1 MEATFAMSQR
11 EARGDMARRGV
22 MGKGRRLRKV
32 SQGMLEAFG
41 GREGVARWGHE
52 ERQAELW
59 NEVAPILEEAWAING
74 ERQRTS
80 GAQLKIASEEEAEAL
95 LALAEAAG
103 VCSFTQTIE
112 AARQFLL
119 EQEGAR
125 MLELVRKA
133 LGEPLPFEALRA
145 MTLNVVDEGHTAA
158 VVRAEISLARRPALV
173 LALLVARDL
182 GAAASRLGAQ
192 ASDLRVWHR
201 LSPRRAVEVL
211 HEGTGRIRWFGQ
223 TREVPVIAT
232 RWIEGETLYPTVFQ
246 EPVRAKGTRD
256 PLKIGDCLGASALGA
271 SAFPRLEIEA
281 RWGERAVLTLCL
293 ARQLAELRSTLA
305 TFALDGACERMID
318 LDQGN
323 AMLDR
328 QGTVVL
334 VGSAARSWWGSLG
347 AWPYRLA
354 ATLVHDETAA
364 SRQLVAES
372 VLAGLAMVTHRPDGE
387 AIATSM
393 LHQARSPELALRALD
408 GLVTPAARDAT
419 LAAVQD
425 LLPAARAQLTS
436 RG

>member
-1 MEATFAMSQR
+1 
-11 EARGDMARRGV
+11 

-41 GREGVARWGHE
+41 GRECVATWGHE

-59 NEVAPILEEAWAING
+59 NEVAPILEEAWAVNG
-74 ERQRTS
+74 ERQRAG

-95 LALAEAAG
+95 LALAEEAG
-103 VCSFTQTIE
+103 VCSFAQTIE
-112 AARQFLL
+112 AARKFLL

-133 LGEPLPFEALRA
+133 LGEPLPFGAIRAL
-145 MTLNVVDEGHTAA
+145 TLNVVDEGHTAA
-158 VVRAEISLARRPALV
+158 VVRAEISLARRPAIV

-246 EPVRAKGTRD
+246 QPVRAKGTRD
-256 PLKIGDCLGASALGA
+256 PLKLSDRLGAAALGSALAASALG
-271 SAFPRLEIEA
+271 SALAAAALPRLEIEA
-281 RWGERAVLTLCL
+281 RCGERAVLTLCL

-354 ATLVHDETAA
+354 ATLVHDETSA
-364 SRQLVAES
+364 SRHLVAES

-393 LHQARSPELALRALD
+393 LQQARSLELARRALD
-408 GLVTPAARDAT
+408 GLVSATARDAT

-425 LLPAARAQLTS
+425 LLPAAHAQLTS